1 MLRLLRSL
9 QVDVL
14 GIGRNVFH
22 QFKMHKCSHQAASL
36 AFTTVLSLVP
46 LSAVTLFLLK
56 TFGVVENEKS
66 PLIDTLNNFLPQYR
80 ADEIVTGI
88 TEFTNRNLTGLGI
101 GGFLLFLF
109 ISIILF
115 MSIETHFNHIWG
127 SRSRLPLVRAFQKY
141 LVFCMLL
148 LIGPIIIWFV
158 FSTVASG
165 LIAHLF
171 PWVSVFCLFF
181 LMYIALPN
189 TTVNWKAALSAA
201 VLAGSLFQVA
211 RIVFANYFELVWQN
225 YTAIYGT
232 LAMIIILAI
241 WIYATWLVILLGVE
255 ITNAIQRYVDPGHP
269 LGTQIIDSPNYIIN
283 ATGIITLYLLLAKHF
298 NEGKG
303 ACSTA
308 DVAVTA
314 KVSESLV
321 QDVFERFNNAK
332 LIYEVEDETKRY
344 IPARPLDTITLDMLV
359 ASVDRDLVH
368 QHLKAVAG
376 SPMLRRLYQELQ
388 EAETERLRDVTV
400 RSVLE
405 GLDK

>member
-1 MLRLLRSL
+1 MLHLLQSL
-9 QVDVL
+9 QTDVL

-22 QFKMHKCSHQAASL
+22 QFRMHKCAHQAASL

-46 LSAVTLFLLK
+46 LSAVALFLLK

-88 TEFTNRNLTGLGI
+88 TEFTNRNLAGLGI

-127 SRSRLPLVRAFQKY
+127 SRSRLPLVQAFQKY

-158 FSTVASG
+158 FSTVESG

-211 RIVFANYFELVWQN
+211 RIVFAYYFELVWQN

-269 LGTQIIDSPNYIIN
+269 LGTQIMDSQTYIN

-303 ACSTA
+303 ACSTV

-344 IPARPLDTITLDMLV
+344 IPAQPLDTITLDTLV
-359 ASVDRDLVH
+359 ESIAGNLVN
-368 QHLKAVAG
+368 HLSEVVAG
-376 SPMLRRLYQELQ
+376 SPTLRRLYQELQ
-388 EAETERLRDVTV
+388 KAETDRLRDVTV

-405 GLDK
+405 GLDRS